1 MEQGTQTNEEVHV
14 LSTSS
19 FLHEES
25 RLAAPLPAAP
35 ATGQQG
41 DGGCSSDAQLKQ
53 LNDEITKL
61 TKFRVKVSW
70 DNFFTYLAPHNF
82 LSLFFTS
89 YCNWCSGSHSSNW
102 GSGSSS
108 INKNYP
114 QKIHIFDKKATCFFI
129 DLCKGRQRSS
139 RSLKPT
145 LTPES

>member
-25 RLAAPLPAAP
+25 RLAAPLPAAS
-35 ATGQQG
+35 ATVQQQLMG
-41 DGGCSSDAQLKQ
+41 PKDGRCSTDDSQLKQ

-89 YCNWCSGSHSSNW
+89 YCNWCTGSHSSNW
-102 GSGSSS
+102 GSGSPS
-108 INKNYP
+108 INKNYLK
-114 QKIHIFDKKATCFFI
+114 KIHIFDEKSYTYH
-129 DLCKGRQRSS
+129 L
-139 RSLKPT
+139 
-145 LTPES
+145 